1 MFVMLK
7 LYVHNK
13 MWMLALAV
21 LAAVVFYAYT
31 IRGDI
36 KVASKGGCGSCPH
49 RNNENEKAKI
59 D

>member
-1 MFVMLK
+1 MLK

-13 MWMLALAV
+13 MWYLALAV

-36 KVASKGGCGSCPH
+36 KVAQKGGCGSCPH

>member
-1 MFVMLK
+1 
-7 LYVHNK
+7 
-13 MWMLALAV
+13 MWYLALAV
-21 LAAVVFYAYT
+21 LAAIVFYAYT

-36 KVASKGGCGSCPH
+36 KVAQKSGCGSCPH